1 MAKVI
6 KYDTVVTEKLL
17 AGVEKT
23 TEIVSKTMGPVAS
36 NVIISEYGSPRIT
49 KDGITVIKSVEL
61 KDKFENVAAQLIRE
75 ASEKTNT
82 QSGDGT
88 TGTAVLLQS
97 IFKNGLK
104 HTNVGG
110 NKIQIRNGITKAANK
125 AIELL
130 KQNSKSISTKEEIYQ
145 VAKISSNHSDEIAT
159 VLSGVF
165 DKIGTRGVIKV
176 ETGNTTETVSKI
188 VDGC

>member
-6 KYDTVVTEKLL
+6 KYDTDVTEKLL

-88 TGTAVLLQS
+88 TGTAVLL
-97 IFKNGLK
+97 
-104 HTNVGG
+104 
-110 NKIQIRNGITKAANK
+110 
-125 AIELL
+125 
-130 KQNSKSISTKEEIYQ
+130 
-145 VAKISSNHSDEIAT
+145 
-159 VLSGVF
+159 
-165 DKIGTRGVIKV
+165 
-176 ETGNTTETVSKI
+176 
-188 VDGC
+188 